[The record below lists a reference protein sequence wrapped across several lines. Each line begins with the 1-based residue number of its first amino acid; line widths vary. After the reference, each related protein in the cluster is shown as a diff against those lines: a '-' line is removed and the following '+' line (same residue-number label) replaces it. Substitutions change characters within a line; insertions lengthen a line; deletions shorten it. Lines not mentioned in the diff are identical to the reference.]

1 MGKRNLRAL
10 SRMFG
15 NPDHYESET
24 GWRSDRQK
32 CGMLGLRRVQSLDE
46 MDWETSSFPC
56 RETHKVLKMSCTV
69 FVVEKLNWTQL
80 LEELELE
87 LRHMDETQLRLM
99 EQKDSNFAR
108 AIHHRR
114 EDPFYHKRKPF
125 GYWNKLRLCAIC
137 WLFTNCRCHYACLL
151 FEYLIEYL
159 HGKREKQWLSATN
172 QAKTKNSNQEWFS
185 LSRK

>member
-1 MGKRNLRAL
+1 MQTFLWHALTPKCTWLSQNKSKKKLSENTGKTFPVIMPPFT
-10 SRMFG
+10 SRGGHNYG
-15 NPDHYESET
+15 ND
-24 GWRSDRQK
+24 
-32 CGMLGLRRVQSLDE
+32 
-46 MDWETSSFPC
+46 
-56 RETHKVLKMSCTV
+56 CTV

-137 WLFTNCRCHYACLL
+137 WLLTNCRCLYACLL
-151 FEYLIEYL
+151 FAYLTKYL
-159 HGKREKQWLSATN
+159 HGKKRKTVIECN
-172 QAKTKNSNQEWFS
+172 QSGQD
-185 LSRK
+185 

>member
-69 FVVEKLNWTQL
+69 FVVEKLNRTQL
-80 LEELELE
+80 HEETG
-87 LRHMDETQLRLM
+87 LRIETYGW
-99 EQKDSNFAR
+99 DSIEIDGTEGF
-108 AIHHRR
+108 
-114 EDPFYHKRKPF
+114 KLCQ
-125 GYWNKLRLCAIC
+125 GYPSPEGGSFLPQEETIWILKQIETLCYLLTVYKLSMSLC
-137 WLFTNCRCHYACLL
+137 
-151 FEYLIEYL
+151 
-159 HGKREKQWLSATN
+159 LSPL
-172 QAKTKNSNQEWFS
+172 WIFDRVP
-185 LSRK
+185 SRKERKTVIECNQSGQD